1 MFGLIRKTLV
11 FSTGTVFGV
20 YLAQNY
26 RLPDV
31 GSVAGALVSCFVR
44 ASVSCAL
51 SSFDSFV
58 VLQYKKASN
67 DDPKK

>member
-31 GSVAGALVSCFVR
+31 GSVAGAL
-44 ASVSCAL
+44 
-51 SSFDSFV
+51 
-58 VLQYKKASN
+58 YKKASN

>member
-31 GSVAGALVSCFVR
+31 GSVAGALVGYFR
-44 ASVSCAL
+44 
-51 SSFDSFV
+51 
-58 VLQYKKASN
+58 
-67 DDPKK
+67 